1 MKFDPRITPIKS
13 NLAAS
18 TYKYIVKRVKY
29 SKGKKYTVACSFAP
43 LYSNKKSKLST
54 QLLFGE
60 ECIAYE
66 VSKDWSWVQSS
77 RDQYVGYTPT
87 VNLSKKLF
95 KPTHKVT
102 SLRTYIY
109 KEPDIKS
116 KDLFHLSFNSVI
128 EVKKT
133 KKKFSLINGL
143 GWCPTSDLSAIN
155 KVGFDRVK
163 YAKQYLNTPYLWGGR
178 SSVGIDCSGLIQ
190 NLVQINNKIF
200 PRDTDMQEIFITKEI
215 MSEKKLKA
223 GDLIFW
229 DGHVAMMID
238 NKNIIHANAYHM
250 KTAIELLSAAKKRI
264 FKTNGKIKKMGR
276 LYTNQNLI
284 YFL

>member
-18 TYKYIVKRVKY
+18 TYKSIVKRVKY

-102 SLRTYIY
+102 SLRTFIY

-128 EVKKT
+128 EVKET

-190 NLVQINNKIF
+190 NLVQINNRIF

-276 LYTNQNLI
+276 L
-284 YFL
+284 

>member
-1 MKFDPRITPIKS
+1 MKFDPRITPVKS

-163 YAKQYLNTPYLWGGR
+163 YAKQYLNTPYLWGGK

-200 PRDTDMQEIFITKEI
+200 PRDTDMQEIFVTKEI

-276 LYTNQNLI
+276 L
-284 YFL
+284 

>member
-66 VSKDWSWVQSS
+66 VSNDWSWVQSS

-102 SLRTYIY
+102 SLRTFIY

-128 EVKKT
+128 EVKET

-264 FKTNGKIKKMGR
+264 LKTNGKIKKMGR
-276 LYTNQNLI
+276 L
-284 YFL
+284 

>member
-1 MKFDPRITPIKS
+1 MKFDPRITPVKS

-190 NLVQINNKIF
+190 NLVQINNRIF

-215 MSEKKLKA
+215 ISEKKLKA

-264 FKTNGKIKKMGR
+264 LKTNGKIKKMGR
-276 LYTNQNLI
+276 L
-284 YFL
+284 

>member
-18 TYKYIVKRVKY
+18 TYKSIVKRVKY

-66 VSKDWSWVQSS
+66 VSNDWSWVQSS

-102 SLRTYIY
+102 SLRTFIY

-116 KDLFHLSFNSVI
+116 KDLFHLSFNSAI
-128 EVKKT
+128 EVKET

-190 NLVQINNKIF
+190 NLVQINNRSF

-238 NKNIIHANAYHM
+238 DKNIIHANAYHM

-276 LYTNQNLI
+276 L
-284 YFL
+284 

>member
-18 TYKYIVKRVKY
+18 TYKSIVKRVKY
-29 SKGKKYTVACSFAP
+29 SEGKKYTVACSFAP

-66 VSKDWSWVQSS
+66 VSNDWSWVQSS

-102 SLRTYIY
+102 SLRTFIY

-128 EVKKT
+128 EVKET

-190 NLVQINNKIF
+190 NLVQINNRIF

-238 NKNIIHANAYHM
+238 DKNIIHANAYHM

-276 LYTNQNLI
+276 L
-284 YFL
+284 

>member
-18 TYKYIVKRVKY
+18 TYKSIVKRVKY
-29 SKGKKYTVACSFAP
+29 SEGKKYTVACSFAP

-66 VSKDWSWVQSS
+66 VSKDWSWVQSL

-133 KKKFSLINGL
+133 NKKFSLINGL

-163 YAKQYLNTPYLWGGR
+163 YAKQYLNTPYLWGGK

-276 LYTNQNLI
+276 L
-284 YFL
+284 

>member
-18 TYKYIVKRVKY
+18 TYKSIVKRVKY

-276 LYTNQNLI
+276 LYTN
-284 YFL
+284 

>member
-1 MKFDPRITPIKS
+1 MKFDTRITPIKS

-18 TYKYIVKRVKY
+18 TYKYIVKRANY
-29 SKGKKYTVACSFAP
+29 SRGKKYTVARSYAP

-77 RDQYVGYTPT
+77 RDQYVGYIPT
-87 VNLSKKLF
+87 ANLSKKLF

-116 KDLFHLSFNSVI
+116 KDLFHLSFNSVL

-133 KKKFSLINGL
+133 TGKFSLINGL
-143 GWCPTSDLSAIN
+143 GWCPTTDLSAIDE
-155 KVGFDRVK
+155 VGFNKVK

-215 MSEKKLKA
+215 LSEKKLKA
-223 GDLIFW
+223 GDFIFW
-229 DGHVAMMID
+229 KGHVAMMID
-238 NKNIIHANAYHM
+238 NKHIIHANAYHM
-250 KTAIELLSAAKKRI
+250 KTAIELLSSAKKRI

-276 LYTNQNLI
+276 L
-284 YFL
+284 

>member
-1 MKFDPRITPIKS
+1 MKFDARITPIKS

-18 TYKYIVKRVKY
+18 TYKSIVKRVKY

-66 VSKDWSWVQSS
+66 VSKDWSWVQSL

-250 KTAIELLSAAKKRI
+250 KTAIELLSAVKKRI

-276 LYTNQNLI
+276 L
-284 YFL
+284 

>member
-18 TYKYIVKRVKY
+18 TYKSIVKRVKY

-102 SLRTYIY
+102 SLRTFIY

-116 KDLFHLSFNSVI
+116 KDLFHLSFNSAI
-128 EVKKT
+128 EVKET

-190 NLVQINNKIF
+190 NLVQINNRIF

-238 NKNIIHANAYHM
+238 DKNIIHANAYHM

-264 FKTNGKIKKMGR
+264 LKTNGKIKKMGR
-276 LYTNQNLI
+276 LYAN
-284 YFL
+284 

>member
-1 MKFDPRITPIKS
+1 MKFDPRITPVKS

-190 NLVQINNKIF
+190 NLVQINNRSF

-276 LYTNQNLI
+276 L
-284 YFL
+284 

>member
-66 VSKDWSWVQSS
+66 VSNDWSWVQSS
-77 RDQYVGYTPT
+77 RDQYVGYIPT

-102 SLRTYIY
+102 SLRTFIY

-128 EVKKT
+128 EVKET

-190 NLVQINNKIF
+190 NLVQINNRIF

-238 NKNIIHANAYHM
+238 DKNIIHANAYHM

-276 LYTNQNLI
+276 LYTN
-284 YFL
+284 

>member
-1 MKFDPRITPIKS
+1 VKFDPRITPIKS

-102 SLRTYIY
+102 SLRTFIY

-116 KDLFHLSFNSVI
+116 KDLFHLSFNSAI
-128 EVKKT
+128 EVKET

-190 NLVQINNKIF
+190 NLVQINNRSF

-215 MSEKKLKA
+215 KSEKKLKA

-276 LYTNQNLI
+276 L
-284 YFL
+284 

>member
-18 TYKYIVKRVKY
+18 TYKSIVKRVKY

-66 VSKDWSWVQSS
+66 VSNDWSWVQSS

-102 SLRTYIY
+102 SLRTFIY

-128 EVKKT
+128 EVKET

-276 LYTNQNLI
+276 L
-284 YFL
+284 

>member
-1 MKFDPRITPIKS
+1 MCIRDR
-13 NLAAS
+13 
-18 TYKYIVKRVKY
+18 
-29 SKGKKYTVACSFAP
+29 
-43 LYSNKKSKLST
+43 
-54 QLLFGE
+54 FGE

-66 VSKDWSWVQSS
+66 VSNDWSWVQSS

-102 SLRTYIY
+102 SLRTFIY

-128 EVKKT
+128 EVKET

-190 NLVQINNKIF
+190 NLVQINNRNF

-264 FKTNGKIKKMGR
+264 LKTNGKIKKMGR
-276 LYTNQNLI
+276 L
-284 YFL
+284 

>member
-18 TYKYIVKRVKY
+18 TYKSIVKRVKY
-29 SKGKKYTVACSFAP
+29 SKGKKYTVASSFAP

-116 KDLFHLSFNSVI
+116 KDLFHLSFNSMI

-238 NKNIIHANAYHM
+238 DKNIIHANAYHM

-276 LYTNQNLI
+276 L
-284 YFL
+284 

>member
-18 TYKYIVKRVKY
+18 TYKYIVKRANY
-29 SKGKKYTVACSFAP
+29 SRGKKYTVARSYAP

-77 RDQYVGYTPT
+77 RDQYVGYIPT
-87 VNLSKKLF
+87 ANLSKKLF

-116 KDLFHLSFNSVI
+116 KDLFHLSFNSI
-128 EVKKT
+128 LEVKKNSG
-133 KKKFSLINGL
+133 KFSLINGL
-143 GWCPTSDLSAIN
+143 GWCPTTDLSAIDE
-155 KVGFDRVK
+155 VGFNKVK
-163 YAKQYLNTPYLWGGR
+163 YAKQYLNTPYLWGCLLYT
-178 SSVGIDCSGLIQ
+178 SPS
-190 NLVQINNKIF
+190 
-200 PRDTDMQEIFITKEI
+200 PRDAT
-215 MSEKKLKA
+215 
-223 GDLIFW
+223 
-229 DGHVAMMID
+229 
-238 NKNIIHANAYHM
+238 
-250 KTAIELLSAAKKRI
+250 LSRMPSSA
-264 FKTNGKIKKMGR
+264 
-276 LYTNQNLI
+276 
-284 YFL
+284 

>member
-1 MKFDPRITPIKS
+1 MKFDPRITPVKS

-66 VSKDWSWVQSS
+66 VSNDWSWVQSS

-102 SLRTYIY
+102 SLRTFIY

-128 EVKKT
+128 EVKET

-276 LYTNQNLI
+276 L
-284 YFL
+284 

>member
-1 MKFDPRITPIKS
+1 VKFDPRITPIKS

-190 NLVQINNKIF
+190 NLVQINNRIF

-276 LYTNQNLI
+276 L
-284 YFL
+284 

>member
-18 TYKYIVKRVKY
+18 TYKSIVKRVKY

-238 NKNIIHANAYHM
+238 DKNIIHANAYHM

-276 LYTNQNLI
+276 L
-284 YFL
+284 

>member
-18 TYKYIVKRVKY
+18 TYKSIVKRVKY

-190 NLVQINNKIF
+190 NLVQINNRIF

-215 MSEKKLKA
+215 ISEKKLKA

-276 LYTNQNLI
+276 L
-284 YFL
+284 

>member
-18 TYKYIVKRVKY
+18 TYKSIVKRVKY

-43 LYSNKKSKLST
+43 LYLNKKSKLST

-66 VSKDWSWVQSS
+66 VSNDWSWVQSS

-190 NLVQINNKIF
+190 NLVQINNRIF

-238 NKNIIHANAYHM
+238 DKNIIHANAYHM

-276 LYTNQNLI
+276 L
-284 YFL
+284 

>member
-102 SLRTYIY
+102 SLRTFIY

-190 NLVQINNKIF
+190 NLVQINNRIF

-215 MSEKKLKA
+215 ISEKKLKA

-250 KTAIELLSAAKKRI
+250 KTAIELLSTAKKRI

-276 LYTNQNLI
+276 L
-284 YFL
+284 

>member
-18 TYKYIVKRVKY
+18 TYKSIVKRVKY

-190 NLVQINNKIF
+190 NLVQINNRSF

-215 MSEKKLKA
+215 ISEKKLKA

-276 LYTNQNLI
+276 L
-284 YFL
+284 

>member
-18 TYKYIVKRVKY
+18 TYKSIVKRVKY

-102 SLRTYIY
+102 SLRTFIY

-128 EVKKT
+128 EVKET

-276 LYTNQNLI
+276 LYAN
-284 YFL
+284 

>member
-1 MKFDPRITPIKS
+1 MKFDPRITPVKS

-29 SKGKKYTVACSFAP
+29 SKGKKFTVASSFAP

-276 LYTNQNLI
+276 L
-284 YFL
+284 

>member
-1 MKFDPRITPIKS
+1 MKFDPRITPVKS

-143 GWCPTSDLSAIN
+143 GWCPTSDLSSIN
-155 KVGFDRVK
+155 KVGFDKVK

-276 LYTNQNLI
+276 L
-284 YFL
+284 

>member
-66 VSKDWSWVQSS
+66 VSNDWSWVQSS

-102 SLRTYIY
+102 SLRTFIY

-128 EVKKT
+128 EVKET

-276 LYTNQNLI
+276 L
-284 YFL
+284 

>member
-276 LYTNQNLI
+276 L
-284 YFL
+284 